1 MFRLCLVGSIGW
13 LCCNKV
19 CTLKLFYSQE
29 KSDPI
34 FYVGERKEQLP
45 FMSYSDSLYLP
56 DNSVKAFRQGIVDN
70 SKLAADIGIAI
81 LFDIYG
87 DDMKYEYPFTVAKFY
102 SDWTIEGT
110 LPEGVLGGVG
120 HITLMRSD
128 GMVSFYIHEK

>member
-1 MFRLCLVGSIGW
+1 
-13 LCCNKV
+13 
-19 CTLKLFYSQE
+19 
-29 KSDPI
+29 
-34 FYVGERKEQLP
+34 
-45 FMSYSDSLYLP
+45 MSYSDSLYLP

-87 DDMKYEYPFTVAKFY
+87 DDMKYEYPFTVVKFY

-120 HITLMRSD
+120 HITLMRTD